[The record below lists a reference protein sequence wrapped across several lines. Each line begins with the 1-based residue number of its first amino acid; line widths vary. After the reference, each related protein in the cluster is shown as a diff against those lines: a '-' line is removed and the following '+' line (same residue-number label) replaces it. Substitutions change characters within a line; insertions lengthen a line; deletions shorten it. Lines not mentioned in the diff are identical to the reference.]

1 MKIDFS
7 GGRTFL
13 LLLLILSLP
22 IGCFPSK
29 KLTVVATASLLEEV
43 ARASYKQSDLR
54 VVREGMPAYLMLL
67 DGMIEAF
74 PGNEQLLLAG
84 AQGYTSFASGFV
96 EEENKEYARE
106 LYGKGR
112 KYALESLE
120 KRGVKDPAVRPLDEF
135 EEDLKSLGKKDV
147 PYLFWTATCWASWIK
162 LNLASIEA
170 LAELPRVE
178 LMIKR
183 VLEIDE
189 GFYYGGAHLFMGVWY
204 ASRPKMLGG
213 DPRKA
218 QAHFLMAIKLGEG
231 KFLMAY
237 VYYADYYARQTL
249 EKELFQTALQKVL
262 DTPADIK
269 PDLTLLNTIAKK
281 KAKELLDHTEE
292 YFD

>member
-1 MKIDFS
+1 MKIDLA
-7 GGRTFL
+7 GGRAFL
-13 LLLLILSLP
+13 LFLLILSLP

-29 KLTVVATASLLEEV
+29 RLTVVATASLLEEV
-43 ARASYKQSDLR
+43 AKASYKQSDLR
-54 VVREGMPAYLMLL
+54 MVREGMPAYLMLL
-67 DGMIEAF
+67 DGMIETF

-84 AQGYTSFASGFV
+84 AQGYASFASGFV

-112 KYALESLE
+112 KYALKSLE
-120 KRGVKDPAVRPLDEF
+120 KRGVKDPVLRPFDEF

-162 LNLASIEA
+162 LNLDSMEA
-170 LAELPRVE
+170 VAELPRVE
-178 LMIKR
+178 LLIRR

-218 QAHFLMAIKLGEG
+218 REHFLMAIKLGEG

-237 VYYADYYARQTL
+237 VFYADYYARQTL
-249 EKELFQTALQKVL
+249 EKELFQTTLQKVL

-281 KAKELLDHTEE
+281 RAKELLDHTEE

>member
-13 LLLLILSLP
+13 FFLLILSLP

-43 ARASYKQSDLR
+43 AKASYKQSDLR
-54 VVREGMPAYLMLL
+54 MVREGMPAYLMLL
-67 DGMIEAF
+67 DGMIETF
-74 PGNEQLLLAG
+74 PGNERLLLAG
-84 AQGYTSFASGFV
+84 AQGYASFASGFV

-112 KYALESLE
+112 KYALESLG
-120 KRGVKDPAVRPLDEF
+120 KRGVKDPVLRPLDEF
-135 EEDLKSLGKKDV
+135 EEDLKSLGKKDA

-162 LNLASIEA
+162 LNLDSMEA
-170 LAELPRVE
+170 VAELPRVE
-178 LMIKR
+178 LLIRR

-218 QAHFLMAIKLGEG
+218 REHFLMAIKLGEG

-249 EKELFQTALQKVL
+249 EKELFRTTLQKVL

-281 KAKELLDHTEE
+281 KAKELLDHMEE